1 MKTQI
6 SPSILSADF
15 SKLGEQMKL
24 LEPHADSW
32 HFDVM
37 DGHFVPNI
45 SIGVPVLKSIRKSTS
60 LPIVAHL
67 MIEHPE
73 EYVKA
78 FAEAGADVIE
88 FHVETTPESDNV
100 IKAIHDLGKKA
111 GIALNPDTSL
121 DMVIP
126 YLDKVDLVL
135 IMSVKP
141 GFAGQ
146 GFIDVTEK
154 VKELRSKYNGDIE
167 IDGGINKE
175 TAQLVHKA
183 GANILV
189 SGSYLFNSETPVKT
203 LEDLKESL
211 K

>member
-1 MKTQI
+1 MKTKI
-6 SPSILSADF
+6 SPSLLSADF
-15 SKLGEQMKL
+15 SKLGEQMRL

-45 SIGVPVLKSIRKSTS
+45 SIGVPVLKSIRKNTS

-88 FHVETTPESDNV
+88 FHVETTPEPDNV
-100 IKAIHDLGKKA
+100 IKAIHDFGKKA
-111 GIALNPDTSL
+111 GIALNPGTSL
-121 DMVIP
+121 NMIIP

-135 IMSVKP
+135 IMSVNP
-141 GFAGQ
+141 GFSGQ
-146 GFIDVTEK
+146 GFINVTEK
-154 VKELRSKYNGDIE
+154 VKELRSQYNGDIE
-167 IDGGINKE
+167 VDGGINME
-175 TAQLVHKA
+175 TAQLVHNA

-189 SGSYLFNSETPVKT
+189 SGSYIFKSENPVKT
-203 LEDLKESL
+203 LETLRESL